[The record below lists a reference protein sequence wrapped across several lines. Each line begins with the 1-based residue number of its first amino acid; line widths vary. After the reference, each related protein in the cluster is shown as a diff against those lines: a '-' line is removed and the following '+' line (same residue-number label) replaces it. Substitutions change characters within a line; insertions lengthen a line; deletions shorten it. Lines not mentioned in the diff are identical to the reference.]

1 MTPTKTTLLAAAIS
15 IWGGLSVASAM
26 PMVLLSIES
35 GNIHQARVVCD
46 QFGRCFR
53 TKPRYREYEYRD
65 GYRDEYRSGYRSRGG
80 NCYAGGCCPQGMTI
94 QDGVCQ
100 PYRGR

>member
-1 MTPTKTTLLAAAIS
+1 MRSLVIAFGALSALVWAA
-15 IWGGLSVASAM
+15 GSVSAQTYYYGYG
-26 PMVLLSIES
+26 ES
-35 GNIHQARVVCD
+35 PRYYEPAPRYYGP
-46 QFGRCFR
+46 
-53 TKPRYREYEYRD
+53 PRYRPYDYDDDEPRYRRYPRREYY
-65 GYRDEYRSGYRSRGG
+65 GSRGG